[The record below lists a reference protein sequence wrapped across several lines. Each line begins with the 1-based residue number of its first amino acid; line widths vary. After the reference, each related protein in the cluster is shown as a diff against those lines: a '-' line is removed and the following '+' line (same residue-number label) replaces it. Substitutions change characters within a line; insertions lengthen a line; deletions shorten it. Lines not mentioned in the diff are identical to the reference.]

1 LVLFDAGWTS
11 HRAACDGKVTRVVQ
25 PSIPSVLRERA
36 SLQPSE
42 KAFTFID
49 YEQDWDGVPETI
61 TWSQLHRRSLNVAQA
76 VRSHGSAGERAVI
89 VAPQGLN
96 YIDAFFGALQAGL
109 IAVPLS
115 VPLGGASDER
125 VSSVL
130 QDASPS
136 VVLTTSA
143 VSDAVAEYLEL
154 QQDGPAPAI
163 VEIDSLDL
171 DARSRTRLGSD
182 TPSDTA
188 YLQYTSGSTRAPAG
202 VEITYRNL
210 LANFEQ
216 IMSAYFSEYG
226 KVAPPDTTFVS
237 WLPFYHDMGLLLGI
251 CVPVLAGQPAVLTS
265 PVSFLARPARWPQL
279 LASNTRAF
287 TAGPNFAFE
296 VAARKTSDE
305 EMAGFDLGNVHAI
318 LNGSERVQAPTLKR
332 FAQRFARNGLRDA
345 VLRPS
350 YGMAEATVYIATRES
365 GEPPRIVHFESEK
378 LADGQVQL
386 SADGGGTQLVS
397 YGVPTSPIVRIVD
410 PDTRVECP
418 AGTVG
423 EIWTQGEN
431 VGVGYW
437 HKPKETDE
445 SFRAELAHPP
455 EGTAAGPWLRTGDLG
470 FFFEDELFIIG
481 RIKDLLIVYGRNHSP
496 DDIEATIQRIT
507 RGRCAAISVPDDGI
521 ERLVAIVEFKN
532 RAEAD
537 RDAVDKLAS
546 VKNEVTSAISTLHG
560 LSVSDLVLVP
570 QGAIPITTSGKVR
583 RRACVEQYQ
592 QRQFARLD
600 A

>member
-1 LVLFDAGWTS
+1 
-11 HRAACDGKVTRVVQ
+11 VTKVVQ

-76 VRSHGSAGERAVI
+76 VRSHGSAGDRAVI

-143 VSDAVAEYLEL
+143 VSGVVAEYLEA

-182 TPSDTA
+182 TLSDTA

-237 WLPFYHDMGLLLGI
+237 WLPFYHDMGLLGHLH
-251 CVPVLAGQPAVLTS
+251 AGTGGPACSAHQSGV
-265 PVSFLARPARWPQL
+265 VSRE
-279 LASNTRAF
+279 
-287 TAGPNFAFE
+287 AGA
-296 VAARKTSDE
+296 VAATS
-305 EMAGFDLGNVHAI
+305 GK
-318 LNGSERVQAPTLKR
+318 Q
-332 FAQRFARNGLRDA
+332 
-345 VLRPS
+345 
-350 YGMAEATVYIATRES
+350 Y
-365 GEPPRIVHFESEK
+365 PRLH
-378 LADGQVQL
+378 
-386 SADGGGTQLVS
+386 
-397 YGVPTSPIVRIVD
+397 R
-410 PDTRVECP
+410 
-418 AGTVG
+418 
-423 EIWTQGEN
+423 
-431 VGVGYW
+431 
-437 HKPKETDE
+437 
-445 SFRAELAHPP
+445 RAELCVRGGGAKDFGRGDGGLRSWQCPRHP
-455 EGTAAGPWLRTGDLG
+455 
-470 FFFEDELFIIG
+470 
-481 RIKDLLIVYGRNHSP
+481 
-496 DDIEATIQRIT
+496 
-507 RGRCAAISVPDDGI
+507 
-521 ERLVAIVEFKN
+521 
-532 RAEAD
+532 
-537 RDAVDKLAS
+537 
-546 VKNEVTSAISTLHG
+546 
-560 LSVSDLVLVP
+560 
-570 QGAIPITTSGKVR
+570 
-583 RRACVEQYQ
+583 
-592 QRQFARLD
+592 QRQ
-600 A
+600 